1 VIIAYLVNQYPS
13 TSHSFIRR
21 EIRALEEL
29 GHTVKRYS
37 IRRSKDGY
45 VDRRDAEEA
54 EKTTVLLSSKPALLG
69 SLLRTATTR
78 PVKTMKAIE
87 QALWHGLRSDRG
99 VLRHVA
105 YLAEACVLLHELER
119 EGVTQL
125 HAHFGTNSTIVA
137 RLCRTLGGPEYS
149 FTVHGPEEFDR
160 AIVVGLRRLIEDAK
174 FVAAISHFGRSQLLR
189 LIERQLWDKV
199 AIVRCGVEPGLFA
212 QTVAPIPE
220 APRLVCV
227 GRLHEQKG
235 QFVLLDAAKLLL
247 DRGIPFELVLAGD
260 GPLRPVLEARI
271 SELGLSAQ
279 VKITGWIDESR
290 VKSELDAARAMVL
303 PSFAE
308 GLPVVIMEAFALG
321 RPVLSTYVAG
331 IPELVRP
338 GENGWLFP
346 AGDANALARAMEEVL
361 TAPTESLAAMGLSGR
376 RAVER
381 RHDVSKNAATLS
393 RLFASAGASA
403 ETLAPDTAATRG
415 GANDVTL
422 KPVHEEVVC

>member
-1 VIIAYLVNQYPS
+1 MIIAYLVNQYPS

-54 EKTTVLLSSKPALLG
+54 EKTTVLLSSKPALVG
-69 SLLRTATTR
+69 SLLRTVATR
-78 PVKTMKAIE
+78 PIRTMKAIE

-99 VLRHVA
+99 VMRHAA

-119 EGVTQL
+119 EGVSQV

-160 AIVVGLRRLIEDAK
+160 AIVVGLRRLIEDSK

-189 LIERQLWDKV
+189 LIERTHWDKI
-199 AIVRCGVEPGLFA
+199 AIVRCGVEPTLFA
-212 QTVAPIPE
+212 EEVAPIPE
-220 APRLVCV
+220 ARRLVCV

-235 QFVLLDAAKLLL
+235 QFVLLDAAKILR
-247 DRGIPFELVLAGD
+247 DRGVGFEIVLAGD
-260 GPLRPVLEARI
+260 GPLRPAIEAKI

-290 VKSELDAARAMVL
+290 VKSELKAARAMVL

-338 GENGWLFP
+338 GENGWLVP
-346 AGDANALARAMEEVL
+346 AGDAEALAGALQEVL
-361 TAPTESLAAMGLSGR
+361 HAPTDVLAAMGLSGR
-376 RAVER
+376 RAAAA

-393 RLFASAGASA
+393 RLFLSPSVTSETLTLDALEAAGAREA
-403 ETLAPDTAATRG
+403 TLEQ
-415 GANDVTL
+415 
-422 KPVHEEVVC
+422 VHEEVVC